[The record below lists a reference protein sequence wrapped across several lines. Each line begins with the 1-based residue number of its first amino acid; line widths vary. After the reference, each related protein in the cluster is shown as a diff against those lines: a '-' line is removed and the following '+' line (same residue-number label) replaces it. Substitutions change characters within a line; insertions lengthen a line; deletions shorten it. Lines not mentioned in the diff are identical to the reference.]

1 MGKAFELKATSKCG
15 TCKNLI
21 KEGDIFDI
29 IYKDDDSGKIKQL
42 ICDNCDVDDRIQAY
56 RDTKVVNSKLSLE
69 AHMAQYYFEQDGD
82 LKQIR
87 AEARRFYMKYKK
99 DLLEI
104 AEGTDKIKGVI
115 REFETNHW
123 IPYLK
128 KYWNDSK
135 ERGHE
140 AMVGKIKVLM
150 WGCAGRVLVTV
161 SFDDQSVTMIF
172 TDEKSQLTPN
182 GGQQGI
188 DATVVVATK
197 MLETVTSE
205 KKLEFHPEE
214 AVKLAGL

>member
-1 MGKAFELKATSKCG
+1 
-15 TCKNLI
+15 
-21 KEGDIFDI
+21 
-29 IYKDDDSGKIKQL
+29 
-42 ICDNCDVDDRIQAY
+42 
-56 RDTKVVNSKLSLE
+56 
-69 AHMAQYYFEQDGD
+69 MAQYYFEQDGD

-104 AEGTDKIKGVI
+104 AQGTDKIKSII

-123 IPYLK
+123 LPYLK
-128 KYWNDSK
+128 KYWNDTN

-140 AMVGKIKVLM
+140 ANVGKIKVLM
-150 WGCAGRVLVTV
+150 WGCAGRVLVTA
-161 SFDDQSVTMIF
+161 SLDDQSITMIF

-188 DATVVVATK
+188 DATVDAAINI
-197 MLETVTSE
+197 LQTVTNE
-205 KKLEFHPEE
+205 KKLEFHPEG